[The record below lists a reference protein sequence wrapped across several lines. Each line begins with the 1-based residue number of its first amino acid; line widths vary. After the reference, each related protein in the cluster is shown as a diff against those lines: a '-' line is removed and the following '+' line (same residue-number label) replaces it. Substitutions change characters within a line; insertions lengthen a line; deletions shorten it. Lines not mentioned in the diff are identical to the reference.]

1 MKTVVILC
9 LARSGS
15 SLLSGILHR
24 LGVRMGPIEELVK
37 GTHSNKYGNYENQDF
52 LKLSYKI
59 LIQAGSCSL
68 TWADIPNDTELWGWK
83 DPSTIYTLPFFE
95 KYLENPYY
103 IVLKRDVDS
112 MVDSHMNLSKI
123 SNWFYSVKY
132 ILGHIN
138 LKMATYLLWN
148 LIKRFFSQVNIFN
161 DEKVYRE
168 VIKEGFMRIDRF
180 VKGKKYI
187 EIPFNDLISDTLQV
201 INRIVRFLDIN
212 PSIRQFENAKA
223 FIDKSEIH
231 FYDNIKRFSFYFFG
245 FKSYVLE

>member
-1 MKTVVILC
+1 
-9 LARSGS
+9 
-15 SLLSGILHR
+15 
-24 LGVRMGPIEELVK
+24 
-37 GTHSNKYGNYENQDF
+37 
-52 LKLSYKI
+52 
-59 LIQAGSCSL
+59 
-68 TWADIPNDTELWGWK
+68 
-83 DPSTIYTLPFFE
+83 
-95 KYLENPYY
+95 
-103 IVLKRDVDS
+103 
-112 MVDSHMNLSKI
+112 MNLSKI

-231 FYDNIKRFSFYFFG
+231 FYDNIGKKNLIKEKLLIKY
-245 FKSYVLE
+245 